1 MKKLLVAT
9 AISMAMSVTAAHAA
23 DTAVLKVQGKLTNA
37 SCTPTLS
44 NGGIVDYGTIRLGEL
59 NATATNQLG
68 ERDASLTITCSS
80 PTKVGWSITDDRTD
94 SVSPSVNVKVLGDY
108 SYPTDGSAMGLG
120 KTAGGVAIGN
130 WALYVVAANV
140 TADSEHAIPVKWSDQ
155 QPAWQNA
162 TLLPILN
169 GKQHTV
175 MSVISDDAT
184 NPNPMAFTQAVYPL
198 KTSLAIDN
206 TTRLAITDDTQLDGQ
221 ATITLKYL

>member
-9 AISMAMSVTAAHAA
+9 AISVAMSVTAAHAV
-23 DTAVLKVQGKLTNA
+23 DTAVLKVQGTLTNA
-37 SCTPTLS
+37 SCTPALS

-59 NATATNQLG
+59 SPTATNQLG

-80 PTKVGWSITDDRTD
+80 PTKIGWCITDDRTD
-94 SVSPSVNVKVLGDY
+94 SVSPNVNVKVLGDY

-140 TADSEHAIPVKWSDQ
+140 TADSEHAIPVKKSDQ
-155 QPAWQNA
+155 QPAWTNA
-162 TLLPILN
+162 TSLPVLN
-169 GKQHTV
+169 AAKHTM

-184 NPNPMAFTQAVYPL
+184 NPNPMAFTQVVYPL
-198 KTSLAIDN
+198 KTSVAIDK
-206 TTRLAITDDTQLDGQ
+206 TARLGITDDTQLDGQ
-221 ATITLKYL
+221 ATITLTYL

>member
-68 ERDASLTITCSS
+68 ERDSSLTITCSS

-94 SVSPSVNVKVLGDY
+94 SVSPNVNVKVLGDLI
-108 SYPTDGSAMGLG
+108 YPTEGIAMGLG
-120 KTAGGVAIGN
+120 KTTGGVAIGN
-130 WALYVVAANV
+130 WALYVAAANV
-140 TADSEHAIPVKWSDQ
+140 TADGEHATLVKKADAQSPWE
-155 QPAWQNA
+155 NA
-162 TLLPILN
+162 TIAPVLN
-169 GKQHTV
+169 AANHTV
-175 MSVISDDAT
+175 MSVILPEAT
-184 NPNPMAFTQAVYPL
+184 TPDPMAFTQVVYPL
-198 KTSLAIDN
+198 KTSVAIDK
-206 TTRLAITDDTQLDGQ
+206 TSRLAITDDTQLDGQ
-221 ATITLKYL
+221 ATITLTYL